1 MVTARQNSTGK
12 VGYTDRMA
20 ELRPEKV
27 RDARILARQAE
38 AVHDAESL
46 IAAARDLRVIGRP
59 DLSLRVLDRCRQI
72 ANSTTLWRLE
82 RCLTLAALARPEEAL
97 QAVRGILDTDPDP
110 PASLRL
116 IAAFAE
122 IPGMIAIDQANVRK
136 LLSETVVRDDP
147 VSILSKMPLKAI
159 GHFPLIRLFG
169 ADLRLPAH
177 LRARLWARA
186 IGSKIR
192 FRVFDLVALC
202 LLALVKLRYW
212 RWDIHV
218 SSLGNFT
225 RLADIV
231 DRVDPVLRRLRDRA
245 GSRQPPLLI
254 ALYFDGYP
262 NETLMRLYLK
272 HCRLVR
278 VPGALPKKLIRAA
291 FSVVEQV
298 GRDLALGTDYRRI
311 KDDFMGGPPVLC
323 FPDHEARVAE
333 EQLALL
339 GIDPEKPIVC
349 FGLRDMAYYK
359 FYGTVMGSGPSAGAR
374 DDTEHRCPPI
384 LPYANLAH
392 YWADRGYQVVR
403 MGLCVTEPLPGG
415 DHPLV
420 FDYARSERSDELDVY
435 LFSRCTFLLAGDTGL
450 FSGAAAFDRPTVV
463 SDLFLIRNTIY
474 SSNKMTPSIFVPKL
488 AFDQEEGR
496 YLSFSEWLYFN
507 HLFSFAKDC
516 ERAGFKLVH
525 NTAED
530 LIDATCELIERL
542 DGRYQETDE
551 DKELQ
556 RRFHGMFAPYQV
568 GFGST
573 GLVSAAFLRKHSD
586 LLN

>member
-1 MVTARQNSTGK
+1 MI
-12 VGYTDRMA
+12 

-27 RDARILARQAE
+27 REARNLARRAE
-38 AVHDAESL
+38 TLHDAESL
-46 IAAARDLRVIGRP
+46 IAAAHDLRVIGRP
-59 DLSLRVLDRCRQI
+59 DLSLKALERCQQI
-72 ANSTTLWRLE
+72 AGPVSPWRLE
-82 RCLTLAALARPEEAL
+82 QCLTLAALGRTKEAL
-97 QAVRGILDTDPDP
+97 QAVRGVLDADPDP
-110 PASLRL
+110 PAILRL
-116 IAAFAE
+116 IAAFGE
-122 IPGMIAIDQANVRK
+122 IPGGIAIDQANARK
-136 LLSETVVRDDP
+136 LLSETVSRDDP
-147 VSILSKMPLKAI
+147 VGVLPKVSLKAI
-159 GHFPLIRLFG
+159 GRFPLTRLFG
-169 ADLRLPAH
+169 ADLRMTANVRVRLC
-177 LRARLWARA
+177 ARM
-186 IGSKIR
+186 IGSKFR
-192 FRVFDLVALC
+192 FHLLDFVAIC
-202 LLALVKLRYW
+202 LLGLVRLRYW
-212 RWDIHV
+212 RRDIRV
-218 SSLGNFT
+218 ASLGNYT

-231 DRVDPVLRRLRDRA
+231 DRVDPVLRRLREQA
-245 GSRQPPLLI
+245 GSCKPPLLI

-262 NETLMRLYLK
+262 NETLMRLYSR

-278 VPGALPKKLIRAA
+278 TTGTLSRRLVRVG
-291 FSVVEQV
+291 FSVIERV
-298 GRDLALGTDYRRI
+298 GRDLGLSTDYRRI
-311 KDDFMGGPPVLC
+311 KDDYMGGPPVLC
-323 FPDHEARVAE
+323 FSDGERRAAE
-333 EQLALL
+333 KKLADL

-359 FYGTVMGSGPSAGAR
+359 FYGTVMGSGPSAGIR
-374 DDTEHRCPPI
+374 DDTKHRCPPI
-384 LPYANLAH
+384 LPYVSLARH
-392 YWADRGYQVVR
+392 WADRGYQVVR
-403 MGLCVTEPLPGG
+403 MGLCVTEPMPGG

-420 FDYARSERSDELDVY
+420 FDYARSARSDELDVY

-474 SSNKMTPSIFVPKL
+474 SSNKTTPSIFVPKL

-507 HLFSFAKDC
+507 HLFSFSKDC

-530 LIDATCELIERL
+530 LIDATRELTERL
-542 DGRYQETDE
+542 NGRYQETNE

-568 GFGST
+568 GYGST